1 MGGEER
7 EEKRRGEGWRVAFW
21 NMAGLENKDKEFW
34 RRWRIGIWWCSRRY
48 GLTRRAGRM
57 KDRIKC
63 LRILSRGAQEAKKRN
78 KKSRAMGRMAIGIR
92 RELLEKGTRI
102 VGEKKG
108 VIVRRVRIGKKSWRV
123 IGV

>member
-1 MGGEER
+1 
-7 EEKRRGEGWRVAFW
+7 
-21 NMAGLENKDKEFW
+21 
-34 RRWRIGIWWCSRRY
+34 
-48 GLTRRAGRM
+48 M

-78 KKSRAMGRMAIGIR
+78 KKSRAMGRMAMGIR

-123 IGV
+123 IGI